1 MPSGFLI
8 NVTEHS
14 IQLWNFDDQQDKKR
28 LRCKLESEV
37 QFVNTE
43 GVMNVS
49 FNDKQNLLIIFHR
62 NYSISTIKLGKL
74 QAHYH
79 SLLLD
84 EPITT
89 LKSTNCGPQLT

>member
-1 MPSGFLI
+1 
-8 NVTEHS
+8 
-14 IQLWNFDDQQDKKR
+14 
-28 LRCKLESEV
+28 
-37 QFVNTE
+37 
-43 GVMNVS
+43 MNVS

-84 EPITT
+84 EPITS